1 MSKLRVS
8 KDVEMFKV
16 SQSRIYRDMDN
27 GTISFEKDERGK
39 RLLM

>member
-8 KDVEMFKV
+8 KAIEMFEV
-16 SQSRIYRDMDN
+16 LQSGIYRDMDN

-39 RLLM
+39 KS